1 MSRADKVSEAIRQ
14 EASLIVHDKLKDPRL
29 GFVTITRVEM
39 TDDLRYA
46 KIFFSVLGKDED
58 YKKTQDALDSAKGF
72 IRRLIS
78 ERINLKFAP
87 DIAFYEDHS
96 SEYSVRIEEVLNE
109 IKELPGVKKEKPK
122 AARIKKKAKGGK
134 VEPKKVRRSNKKK

>member
-1 MSRADKVSEAIRQ
+1 MARVDKVVEAIRQ
-14 EASLIVHDKLKDPRL
+14 EASLIVHDILKDPRL

-46 KIFFSVLGKDED
+46 KIFFSVLGKPED

-72 IRRLIS
+72 IRKLIS

-109 IKELPGVKKEKPK
+109 IRQLDGAGKENAPK
-122 AARIKKKAKGGK
+122 TRKSKAKGGR
-134 VEPKKVRRSNKKK
+134 VEPKKVRRSRKKK